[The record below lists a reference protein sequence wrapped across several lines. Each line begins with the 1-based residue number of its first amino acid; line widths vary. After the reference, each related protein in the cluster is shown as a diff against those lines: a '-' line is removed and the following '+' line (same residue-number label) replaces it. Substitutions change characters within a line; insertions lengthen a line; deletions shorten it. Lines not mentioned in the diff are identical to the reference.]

1 MARIGITY
9 DDILLIPNYSEV
21 LSRQDVDLSTRI
33 TKNFKIQLPI
43 LSANM
48 DTITEYDMANVLS
61 GFGALGIV
69 HRFCSIDEEASIIE
83 RLRLAEN
90 PIRAASIGV
99 SGENKN
105 RLKALVDAGTQIIC
119 IDIAHGHHKLMAD
132 TINMCKKFNVDVI
145 AGNIA
150 TTEAAKF
157 LCENGADAI
166 KVGIG
171 PGSMCTTR
179 INTGFGVPQV
189 TAIEDACSVAK
200 EYDACSV
207 AKEYDIPV
215 IADGGI
221 QNSGDVAKALAVGA
235 DSVMIGALFA
245 GCKETPGTIHKEGNF
260 PNYHL
265 YKRYRGSASLES
277 KQLRNDEKRNVEGV
291 SSTID
296 YKGPAKYVIR
306 NIEDGIRSAFSYA
319 GATNMKEFHQKVTYI
334 QKHYKD
340 IRTV

>member
-21 LSRQDVDLSTRI
+21 LSRQDVDLSTNI
-33 TKNFKIQLPI
+33 TKNFRIKLPI

-69 HRFCSIDEEASIIE
+69 HRFCSIDEEANIIE

-99 SGENKN
+99 SGENKE
-105 RLKALVDAGTQIIC
+105 RLKVLVDAGAQIIC
-119 IDIAHGHHKLMAD
+119 IDIAHGHHKLMAN

-150 TTEAAKF
+150 TAEAAKF

-189 TAIEDACSVAK
+189 TAIEDACGVAK
-200 EYDACSV
+200 EYNV
-207 AKEYDIPV
+207 PV

-265 YKRYRGSASLES
+265 YKQYRGSASLES
-277 KQLRNDEKRNVEGV
+277 KQLRNDEKRNVEGI

-306 NIEDGIRSAFSYA
+306 NIDDGLRSAFSYA
-319 GATNMKEFHQKVTYI
+319 GATNIKEFHQKVRYI
-334 QKHYKD
+334 QKHNKD

>member
-1 MARIGITY
+1 MNKIGLTF
-9 DDILLIPNYSEV
+9 DDILLIPNYSEIS
-21 LSRQDVDLSTRI
+21 SRMDVDLSSRV
-33 TKNFKIQLPI
+33 TKNNRLQLPI

-48 DTITEYDMANVLS
+48 DTITEFEMANTLS

-69 HRFCSIDEEASIIE
+69 HRFCSIKKEAEIIQ
-83 RLRLAEN
+83 RLRIEEN

-99 SGENKN
+99 TGENKA
-105 RLKALVDAGTQIIC
+105 RLKALVDAGAQIIC

-132 TINMCKKFNVDVI
+132 TIEMCKKFNIDII
-145 AGNIA
+145 AGNVA
-150 TTEAAKF
+150 TAEAAKF
-157 LCENGADAI
+157 LCECGVDAI

-189 TAIEDACSVAK
+189 TAIEETCAVAK
-200 EYDACSV
+200 KYHV
-207 AKEYDIPV
+207 PV

-235 DSVMIGALFA
+235 DTVMIGALFA

-260 PNYHL
+260 PNYRL

-277 KQLRNDEKRNVEGV
+277 KQVRGDEKRNVEGV

-296 YKGPAKYVIR
+296 YKGPAKYVLQ
-306 NIEDGIRSAFSYA
+306 NIEDGLRSAFSYA
-319 GATNMKEFHQKVTYI
+319 GAKNIDEYHQKVTYI
-334 QKHYKD
+334 QKFRKD
-340 IRTV
+340 VRTI

>member
-1 MARIGITY
+1 MARTGITF

-21 LSRQDVDLSTRI
+21 LSRQDVDLSTRV
-33 TKNFKIQLPI
+33 TKNFRIGLPI

-61 GFGALGIV
+61 GFGALGLV
-69 HRFCSIDEEASIIE
+69 HRFCSVDEEAGIIE
-83 RLRLAEN
+83 RLKLSEN

-99 SGENKN
+99 TGENKD
-105 RLKALVDAGTQIIC
+105 RLKALIDAGAQIIC
-119 IDIAHGHHKLMAD
+119 IDIAHGHHKLMVD
-132 TINMCKKFNVDVI
+132 TINMCKNFNVDII

-150 TTEAAKF
+150 TGEAAKF
-157 LCENGADAI
+157 LCENGADAV

-189 TAIEDACSVAK
+189 TAIEDVYNVAK
-200 EYDACSV
+200 EYN
-207 AKEYDIPV
+207 IPV

-277 KQLRNDEKRNVEGV
+277 KHIRNDENRNVEGI
-291 SSTID
+291 STTIE

-306 NIEDGIRSAFSYA
+306 NIEDGLRSAFSYA
-319 GATNMKEFHQKVTYI
+319 GAMNIDEFHQKVTYI
-334 QKHYKD
+334 QKKFKD

>member
-21 LSRQDVDLSTRI
+21 LSRQDVDLSTRVTRNYRI
-33 TKNFKIQLPI
+33 GLPI

-69 HRFCSIDEEASIIE
+69 HRFCSIDEEAGIVE
-83 RLRLAEN
+83 RLRLEEN

-99 SGENKN
+99 TGENKE
-105 RLKALVDAGTQIIC
+105 RLKALIDAGVQIIC
-119 IDIAHGHHKLMAD
+119 IDIAHGHHKLTAD
-132 TINMCKKFNVDVI
+132 TINMCKKFNVDII

-150 TTEAAKF
+150 TTAAAKF
-157 LCENGADAI
+157 LCENGADAV

-189 TAIEDACSVAK
+189 TAIEDVCSVAK
-200 EYDACSV
+200 EYDT
-207 AKEYDIPV
+207 PV

-277 KQLRNDEKRNVEGV
+277 KQIRNNDKRNVEGI
-291 SSTID
+291 STTID
-296 YKGPAKYVIR
+296 YKGPAKYVIQ
-306 NIEDGIRSAFSYA
+306 NIEDGLRSAFSYA
-319 GATNMKEFHQKVTYI
+319 GAMNINEFHKKVTYI
-334 QKHYKD
+334 QKRHKD
-340 IRTV
+340 IRTI

>member
-1 MARIGITY
+1 MTRIGLTY
-9 DDILLIPNYSEV
+9 DDILLVPNYSEV
-21 LSRQDVDLSTRI
+21 LSRQDADLCTRV
-33 TKNFKIQLPI
+33 TKNYRIKLPI

-69 HRFCSIDEEASIIE
+69 HRFSSIEEEAGIIE
-83 RLRLAEN
+83 RLHLAKN

-99 SGENKN
+99 TGENKD
-105 RLKALVDAGTQIIC
+105 RLKALIDAGAQIIC

-132 TINMCKKFNVDVI
+132 TINMCKRFNVDII

-150 TTEAAKF
+150 TADAAKF

-189 TAIEDACSVAK
+189 TAIEDACR
-200 EYDACSV
+200 V

-235 DSVMIGALFA
+235 DSVMIGALFS

-291 SSTID
+291 STTID

-306 NIEDGIRSAFSYA
+306 NVEDGLRSAFSYA

-334 QKHYKD
+334 LKHPKD